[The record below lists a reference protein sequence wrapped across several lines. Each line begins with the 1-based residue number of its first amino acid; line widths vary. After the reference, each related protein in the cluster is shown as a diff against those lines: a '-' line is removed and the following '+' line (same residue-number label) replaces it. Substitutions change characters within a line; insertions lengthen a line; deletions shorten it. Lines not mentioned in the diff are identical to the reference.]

1 MKTTLNT
8 PIDVQTVLTI
18 AFFKKIQVK
27 PDVNL
32 ICTDWLRLPATSEL
46 KDVYHHIRKGTYL
59 EIKKSSSNP
68 FNYNLN
74 IFYKKYFIGNL
85 QGKFNQTVSDL
96 LTKSKN
102 LLVRVNKTE
111 QEKFMPTQ
119 NIQVKIFKS

>member
-8 PIDVQTVLTI
+8 PIDLQTVLTI

-74 IFYKKYFIGNL
+74 IFYKKYL
-85 QGKFNQTVSDL
+85 SVTYKVS
-96 LTKSKN
+96 LTKRYQIC
-102 LLVRVNKTE
+102 LLK
-111 QEKFMPTQ
+111 
-119 NIQVKIFKS
+119 VKIYL